1 MKTKL
6 LALAALCAC
15 AVSASTIVM
24 VDMEKILERHPNTP
38 NDKQLLET
46 TLAEFAKERDT
57 LRDAIEAKQ
66 MDLEKRVK
74 EAQNPMLAPAKA
86 DELRKSCE
94 ALYATIQRDT
104 DAAEQKMAARSRE
117 LSELEAR
124 LIKRTS
130 KEIQAHIAAYS
141 KEKGYDMVVYKN
153 VVPYA
158 KEELDITDQI
168 IVLCGGKVEKKDT
181 SKAADELAA
190 PEKFTK

>member
-15 AVSASTIVM
+15 AVSASTVAM
-24 VDMEKILERHPNTP
+24 VDMEKILEQHPNTP

-46 TLAEFAKERDT
+46 TLAEFSKERDT
-57 LRDAIEAKQ
+57 LRAAIEAKQ
-66 MDLEKRVK
+66 ATLEKRAK

-86 DELRKSCE
+86 EELRKSCE
-94 ALYATIQRDT
+94 ALYVSIQRET
-104 DAAEQKMAARSRE
+104 EAAEQKMAGRSRE

-130 KEIQAHIAAYS
+130 KEIQAHIAAYA

-153 VVPYA
+153 VVPYI
-158 KEELDITDQI
+158 KEELDITNQI
-168 IVLCGGKVEKKDT
+168 IVLCGGRVEKEDT
-181 SKAADELAA
+181 SKAADELAE

>member
-6 LALAALCAC
+6 LALAVLCAC
-15 AVSASTIVM
+15 AVSAQTIAM

-46 TLAEFAKERDT
+46 TLAEFSKERDT
-57 LRDAIEAKQ
+57 LRATIESKQ
-66 MDLEKRVK
+66 AELEKRIK

-94 ALYATIQRDT
+94 ALYNSIQRET
-104 DAAEQKMAARSRE
+104 DAAEQKMAGRSRE

-130 KEIQAHIAAYS
+130 KEILAHIEAYA

-153 VVPYA
+153 AVPYV
-158 KEELDITDQI
+158 KKNLDITNQI
-168 IVLCGGKVEKKDT
+168 IVLCGGKPEKVET
-181 SKAADELAA
+181 SKGADELAA